1 MLRPNRRIFFLTVA
15 LVLFFPL
22 YGCMVIAPVSLLTL
36 SMISTKVPATWWLI
50 FINPMIVVGV
60 FFNYLLASFLD
71 FAFIR
76 RLGSE
81 KARMTAALV
90 IIAAVAA
97 APFIFKIYGWAGP
110 TGAGEWARFPEFF
123 QKAVR

>member
-1 MLRPNRRIFFLTVA
+1 MLRPNRRILFLTVA

-22 YGCMVIAPVSLLTL
+22 YGCMVIAPISLLTL
-36 SMISTKVPATWWLI
+36 SFISTKVPTSLWLV
-50 FINPMIVVGV
+50 FINPMIIVGT

-81 KARMTAALV
+81 KAKMTATIV
-90 IIAAVAA
+90 IIAVVAA
-97 APFIFKIYGWAGP
+97 VPFIFRIYGWAGT
-110 TGAGEWARFPEFF
+110 TGAGEWATFPEFF
-123 QKAVR
+123 RKAVR